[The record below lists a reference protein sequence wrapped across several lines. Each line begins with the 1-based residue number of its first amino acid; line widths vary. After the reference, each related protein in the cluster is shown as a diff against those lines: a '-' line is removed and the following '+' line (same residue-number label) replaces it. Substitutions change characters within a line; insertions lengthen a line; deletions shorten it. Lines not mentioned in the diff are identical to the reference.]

1 MRLVWMICGLAS
13 LLLAIAGVVL
23 PLVPTVPFLLLAAYC
38 FARSSETLHD
48 WLLGH
53 PTLGP
58 PIQHWRENGAISRRA
73 KKLATGS
80 IAVAFGIS
88 VAFSVALGLAWWIL
102 AIQAVVLAA
111 VLVFIWTC
119 PEE

>member
-88 VAFSVALGLAWWIL
+88 VALGLAWWIL